1 MQRHQM
7 DFNNEKRKS
16 TLFNNNSPTTK
27 RGEAFNN
34 RNNKFVTAQRRY
46 DNVRVRDSEMKS
58 RLCCECGQQIFG
70 EKKYQE
76 HIIAH
81 ECTFLAYN
89 LYYTEQQT
97 SNKNVKLNNFEESTT
112 QTEVKNKNY
121 KRKISEESGGR
132 ISGGGTSVYS
142 KIAKRT

>member
-1 MQRHQM
+1 MQR
-7 DFNNEKRKS
+7 DFTNEKRKS
-16 TLFNNNSPTTK
+16 TLFNNSPTTK
-27 RGEAFNN
+27 REAFNN

-112 QTEVKNKNY
+112 AQTEVKNKNY